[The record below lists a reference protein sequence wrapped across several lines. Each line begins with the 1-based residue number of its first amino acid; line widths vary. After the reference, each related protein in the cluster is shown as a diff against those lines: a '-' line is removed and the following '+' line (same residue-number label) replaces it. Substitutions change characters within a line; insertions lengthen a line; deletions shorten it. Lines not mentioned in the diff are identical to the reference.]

1 MESRSTGQ
9 VSAMFNQGVPEE
21 RDVDSEGCDS
31 AGQDSAQGNV
41 LTMIWR
47 APPALLTRRPSGCP
61 FLQGNSP
68 GPPADGLWTRP
79 ERHLTCDALRAACGR
94 APFPG
99 GATHPCLLVFMPRVA
114 PSPEARLAAGICFR
128 NRNGKSDGMALLR
141 LLYNKLCLPS
151 FSPALLTDLL

>member
-1 MESRSTGQ
+1 
-9 VSAMFNQGVPEE
+9 MFNQGVPEE

-68 GPPADGLWTRP
+68 GPPRTGSGLGLSVISPATRW
-79 ERHLTCDALRAACGR
+79 E
-94 APFPG
+94 
-99 GATHPCLLVFMPRVA
+99 PRVGGR
-114 PSPEARLAAGICFR
+114 PSLVARLILASWCSCPAWPPPRRPGWLLAFALGTEMARVMGWRFWDCFTT
-128 NRNGKSDGMALLR
+128 SCAFHHSL
-141 LLYNKLCLPS
+141 
-151 FSPALLTDLL
+151 SPALLTDLPWGNKLPC